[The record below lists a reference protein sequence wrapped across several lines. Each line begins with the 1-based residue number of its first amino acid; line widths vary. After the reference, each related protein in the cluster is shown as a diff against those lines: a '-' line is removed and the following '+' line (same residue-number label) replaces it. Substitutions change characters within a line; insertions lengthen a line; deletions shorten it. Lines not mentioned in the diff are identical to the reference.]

1 MSTPKDPIGAEIL
14 ETPPRV
20 NEFRR
25 FSRVFLGRG
34 VVIFGM
40 AMLMIFII
48 VAFFAPLFAPYDPYE
63 PTLGQGLLGPSKEHL
78 LGTDALGRDT
88 LSRII
93 YGSRTSLMIGL
104 VVVFSAAI
112 IGVSMGLVAGYYG
125 GWVHTVIMRI
135 IDALMAFPMILL
147 ALVIAA
153 LLGGGLKNVIIALTV
168 GLVPLYARLMCGQVI
183 TSKEN
188 DFILA
193 GRAAGASN
201 LRIMVRHL
209 IPNCFPPL
217 IVLMTM
223 MLGVTILAEA
233 GLSFLGIGVEAPL
246 AAWGSMVADGR
257 DYLLRAPMLSFAPGF
272 TLMLVVFSFNM
283 VGDGLRDA
291 LDPRLRGV
299 LTAAPR

>member
-1 MSTPKDPIGAEIL
+1 MTTPKDNIGAEIS
-14 ETPPRV
+14 EAAAPRV
-20 NEFRR
+20 SEFRR
-25 FSRVFLGRG
+25 FRRVFLGRG

-40 AMLMIFII
+40 AVLIVFII
-48 VAFFAPLFAPYDPYE
+48 IAIFAPLFAPYDPYE
-63 PTLGQGLLGPSKEHL
+63 PTLGKGLLGPSKEHL

-104 VVVFSAAI
+104 VVVFTSAI
-112 IGVSMGLVAGYYG
+112 IGVGLGLVAGYYG
-125 GWVHTVIMRI
+125 GWVHTLVMRL

-153 LLGGGLKNVIIALTV
+153 LLGGGMKNVIIALTI

-193 GRAAGASN
+193 GRAVGASN
-201 LRIMVRHL
+201 LRLMVRHL

-233 GLSFLGIGVEAPL
+233 GLSFLGIGVEAPI
-246 AAWGSMVADGR
+246 AAWGSMVSDGR
-257 DYLLRAPMLSFAPGF
+257 DYLLRAPILSFAPGF

-299 LTAAPR
+299 LM